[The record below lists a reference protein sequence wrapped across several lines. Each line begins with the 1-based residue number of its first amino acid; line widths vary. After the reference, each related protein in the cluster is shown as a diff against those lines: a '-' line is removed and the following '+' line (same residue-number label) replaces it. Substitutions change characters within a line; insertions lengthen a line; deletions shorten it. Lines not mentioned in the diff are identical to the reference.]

1 MATTKR
7 ESHRAD
13 RVATRVLEE
22 LATAIPRDYRDPRL
36 AGVVLSAVD
45 VTNDLSVATVRYV
58 VMGDDPGHAKAKAAL
73 KVLMKAAPGLR
84 GRLGGALNVR
94 RTPELRFAIDE
105 GREEVAKLDALLDEV
120 NYELRESAKKRASEG
135 EGGG

>member
-13 RVATRVLEE
+13 RVASRVLEE

-36 AGVVLSAVD
+36 ANLVLSAVD
-45 VTNDLSVATVRYV
+45 VTGDLSVATVRYV
-58 VMGDDPGHAKAKAAL
+58 VMGDGADRAKARAAL
-73 KVLMKAAPGLR
+73 KVLIKAAPGLR
-84 GRLGGALNVR
+84 ARLGGALNVR

-120 NYELRESAKKRASEG
+120 NYELRESAKKRAGEG